1 VSVFAGSLLI
11 LVFVD
16 NDPAMFVGAFLV
28 LLWLA
33 PVGIALFNGGE
44 AALQPRAHLSST
56 TRCKVYGL
64 VLGRGNRLPSR
75 SGWGQGYARSWI
87 RYLDNPPQ
95 EQFAWEAHCPNPI
108 V

>member
-28 LLWLA
+28 LLGLA

-44 AALQPRAHLSST
+44 AALQPRAH
-56 TRCKVYGL
+56 
-64 VLGRGNRLPSR
+64 
-75 SGWGQGYARSWI
+75 
-87 RYLDNPPQ
+87 
-95 EQFAWEAHCPNPI
+95 
-108 V
+108 